1 MAESNPPKEPN
12 FFGPAY
18 YVWNNIFPQ
27 DKVLNS
33 SKTPNP
39 LPTSDLDNIIDKLKV
54 ENDPYETLLMLEI
67 LGKQL
72 NGEIKGR
79 KIITDDED
87 LILQSHKNYTEIQ
100 NQLIYLK
107 PEEIL
112 QKVND
117 TSSAIE
123 SRYNLFFQH
132 EQKDYAFENFKK
144 NYEKSYRVLEKSFA
158 EDAKPEDPKSL
169 SKKKFFSLVNKYAT
183 DSDFSDP
190 QRNNSGDKLT
200 EFAFSLTV
208 SHLLGRQ
215 KQTQEDGE
223 ARQEAENKKS
233 IPNASYWNPD
243 FTVEEKKSIPSASYW
258 NSDFTL
264 TSIDSNFRSLA
275 STSIAFFTPFV
286 SSINKIFP
294 TPDSQTQ
301 FQQNNATPA
310 VQKSNELNTDSSFLS
325 QASTNTAVSSQNL
338 KQAPT
343 SSPSSVYYSLNLK
356 FANSA
361 ISSISN
367 FFQSLIPQS
376 QQNKE
381 SPAPQ
386 KNELKE
392 EYREIKPDQ
401 ETIKALQ
408 KPLNN
413 FLTEIRKAPPK
424 NHQQTPPIPRG
435 WLKGIE
441 NGEVAIFAVKN
452 NNATPQKPLEKNKN
466 TKEGKKN
473 ISPTPPK
480 KILSRIKTLK
490 KEPLKQQKLGKGQQP
505 PRSNYR

>member
-1 MAESNPPKEPN
+1 MAAN
-12 FFGPAY
+12 FFGPASY
-18 YVWNNIFPQ
+18 IWDNIFSQ
-27 DKVLNS
+27 DKTQNKAPNS
-33 SKTPNP
+33 SATQPQYQN
-39 LPTSDLDNIIDKLKV
+39 PTSDLDNIIDKLKV

-215 KQTQEDGE
+215 KQTREDGE

-233 IPNASYWNPD
+233 IPSASYWNP
-243 FTVEEKKSIPSASYW
+243 
-258 NSDFTL
+258 DFTL

-275 STSIAFFTPFV
+275 STSISFFTPFV

-301 FQQNNATPA
+301 SQQNNAIPA
-310 VQKSNELNTDSSFLS
+310 VQKSNELNTNSSSLS
-325 QASTNTAVSSQNL
+325 QASTNFASSQNL
-338 KQAPT
+338 NQTPPATNPEIAT
-343 SSPSSVYYSLNLK
+343 YSLALK
-356 FANSA
+356 SVTSVIFGV
-361 ISSISN
+361 SN

-392 EYREIKPDQ
+392 EYREIEPDQ

-408 KPLNN
+408 KPLDK
-413 FLTEIRKAPPK
+413 FLAKIRKAPPK

-441 NGEVAIFAVKN
+441 NGEVAIFGTGLQKKSKIL
-452 NNATPQKPLEKNKN
+452 QKPTEKPKN
-466 TKEGKKN
+466 IKDDKEN
-473 ISPTPPK
+473 ISPPISPTPPK

-490 KEPLKQQKLGKGQQP
+490 KEPLEKQKSKKGQQP
-505 PRSNYR
+505 TCSHHR